1 MSPGTDLRGDTS
13 AIRRLTSYK
22 PTDTVPNDMG
32 VSVEL
37 CLPWG
42 ELPLSDAFG
51 DGTARD
57 VTVEPVVPIGDSPTL
72 DVWVHDVTGD
82 PADVVDVDVART
94 IERRDGSVLC
104 RFSWTPDEDGF
115 VGAVRDAGGALT
127 SARSSAGQWFCTVR
141 FRNHA
146 RVSEFKTLCD
156 RDGVTVSLRSIDHE
170 IEDSTPDGPLTP
182 AQRETLELAVER
194 GYFSI
199 PRDTTLSELADQ
211 LGVSDQATSERIRRG
226 VQALLVR
233 RLDAAETVQ
242 Q

>member
-1 MSPGTDLRGDTS
+1 
-13 AIRRLTSYK
+13 
-22 PTDTVPNDMG
+22 MG

-42 ELPLSDAFG
+42 EFPLAEPLGDDAG
-51 DGTARD
+51 REA
-57 VTVEPVVPIGDSPTL
+57 TVEPIVPIADTSTV
-72 DVWVHDVTGD
+72 DVWVHDVTGE
-82 PADVVDVDVART
+82 PSEAVDAPDARV
-94 IERRDGSVLC
+94 IERRDGSVLY
-104 RFSWTPDEDGF
+104 RLSVADDQEGF
-115 VGAVRDAGGALT
+115 LGAVRNAGGAVT
-127 SARSSAGQWFCTVR
+127 SARSNAGQWFCTVR

-156 RDGVTVSLRSIDHE
+156 RDDVTVSLQSIDHE

-199 PRDTTLSELADQ
+199 PRDATLSELADE

-233 RLDAAETVQ
+233 RLDAAETVEH
-242 Q
+242 

>member
-1 MSPGTDLRGDTS
+1 
-13 AIRRLTSYK
+13 
-22 PTDTVPNDMG
+22 MG

-42 ELPLSDAFG
+42 EFPLSDAFG
-51 DGTARD
+51 DGAPRE
-57 VTVEPVVPIGDSPTL
+57 VTVEPVVPTAESPTL
-72 DVWVHDVTGD
+72 DVWVHDVTDD
-82 PADVVDVDVART
+82 PANVLAAEGART
-94 IERRDGSVLC
+94 IERRDGSVLY
-104 RFSWTPDEDGF
+104 RFAWTPEEDGF
-115 VGAVRDAGGALT
+115 LGAIRDAGGALT

-141 FRNHA
+141 FRSHA

-199 PRDTTLSELADQ
+199 PRDATLSELADE

-233 RLDAAETVQ
+233 RLDAVETVEQ
-242 Q
+242 

>member
-1 MSPGTDLRGDTS
+1 
-13 AIRRLTSYK
+13 
-22 PTDTVPNDMG
+22 MG

-42 ELPLSDAFG
+42 ELPLSDAFE
-51 DGTARD
+51 TAREA
-57 VTVEPVVPIGDSPTL
+57 TVEPVVPTADTPTL

-82 PADVVDVDVART
+82 PEAVVETPDARV
-94 IERRDGSVLC
+94 IERRDGSVLY
-104 RFSWTPDEDGF
+104 RFTWTPDEDGF
-115 VGAVRDAGGALT
+115 VGAIRDANGALT
-127 SARSSAGQWFCTVR
+127 SARSNAGQWFCTVR
-141 FRNHA
+141 FRDHA

-156 RDGVTVSLRSIDHE
+156 RDGVTVSLQSIDHE

-182 AQRETLELAVER
+182 AQRETLELAVQR

-199 PRDTTLSELADQ
+199 PRDATLSELADD

-233 RLDAAETVQ
+233 RLDGVETVER
-242 Q
+242 